1 MAVYEGISGGLV
13 IETDYY
19 VSLEAIEHDKGL
31 PECKRQYAIFEA
43 SVDLEKVSLA
53 KYDGKN
59 YLIKSTIM
67 RVDGPIP
74 HLRSGK
80 DR

>member
-19 VSLEAIEHDKGL
+19 VSREAIDYDRGL
-31 PECKRQYAIFEA
+31 PECQRQYAIFEA

-53 KYDGKN
+53 KYEGKN
-59 YLIKSTIM
+59 YLIKSTII
-67 RVDGPIP
+67 RVDGLIP
-74 HLRSGK
+74 HFRSG
-80 DR
+80 RS